1 MNHDHPLIAA
11 LAALFTAL
19 KKSALYIGGWI
30 VSLGLAGFNEIV
42 AAVSGVLV
50 LVLTSIRIWKEV
62 RGKEKQE

>member
-11 LAALFTAL
+11 LAALFAAL